1 MGKSGLKPH
10 ADILRLL
17 ANKGYSTKF
26 KQRVLQEAPNATIS
40 KLCEC
45 IYNTLKGV
53 VPLSKCQKRK
63 LAPSKHVLRKLVQ
76 PGLSVQQRRRTL
88 VRQTG
93 KGLPILPLISMI
105 APLLLKGI

>member
-10 ADILRLL
+10 ADFLRLL

-26 KQRVLQEAPNATIS
+26 KQRLIQEAPNAAIG

-45 IYNTLKGV
+45 IYNILKGV
-53 VPLSKCQKRK
+53 VPLNRCQKRK
-63 LAPSKHVLRKLVQ
+63 LAPSKQVLRRLVQ

-88 VRQTG
+88 VKQTG
-93 KGLPILPLISMI
+93 KGLPILPLLSLI
-105 APLLLKGI
+105 PTLLRGVL